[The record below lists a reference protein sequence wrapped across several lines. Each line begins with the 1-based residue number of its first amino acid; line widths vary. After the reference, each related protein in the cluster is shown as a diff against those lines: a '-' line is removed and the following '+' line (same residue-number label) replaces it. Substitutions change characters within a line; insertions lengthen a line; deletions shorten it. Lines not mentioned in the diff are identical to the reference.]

1 MAKNKQQIKFDA
13 DVSQFKTKIKES
25 EKSITSL
32 NNELKLNQAQ
42 LKGNSSDSNLLSQ
55 RIEILKQK
63 YEEQTK
69 VVENT
74 RKSYEKAVETFGENS
89 KQAENLKN
97 KLLQTETA
105 QQNIKNEINKTNQH
119 LTVQTDKL
127 LITGKAWQESGKT
140 LKDYGSKIE
149 SVGNKLSIVSG
160 IVGGIA
166 VASLKASIDF
176 ETAFAG
182 VIKTVNGT
190 EQQLAELRQGILDM
204 STELP
209 SSASQI
215 SAVAESAGQL
225 GIQTENIL
233 DFTRVMIDLG
243 NSTNVA
249 AEEGATALA
258 KFANITKMSADKYS
272 NLGSTIVA
280 LGNNYATTEAD
291 IISMGQNLASAGT
304 QVGMSQSDIM
314 ALATALSSVGLEAQA
329 GGTAFSKALVEM
341 QLAVETNSKDLK
353 DWADVAGISTKEFSR
368 LFKDDATSAL
378 QAFIK
383 GLSECGGETESA
395 IKILDDMGITETRMR
410 DALLRSA
417 NASDTFTSAIELG
430 SKAWNDNIALTEE
443 AEKRYETT
451 ESQIEMLKNEAIKTA
466 IEFGD
471 ELAPSLRQ
479 IVKDSKPMLN
489 SISSAVKA
497 FADLDD
503 KTKKN
508 IITIGAYVV
517 ALGPAIKISGNVIK
531 TIGSVRTGIGTLTEA
546 IGLAKNGIGDAT
558 GAAAT
563 LAKTLKTITSPTGLA
578 IAAIVGVTTA
588 VTTLAL
594 KENEAQKVSR
604 EFAEEIKSSKNALDE
619 YNSSIDE
626 TKNKELSYINAVE
639 RLKNEL
645 STLVDENGK
654 VKKGYESRVDFILN
668 EMNEALGTEYELNE
682 NLIDGYKELQQEIDK
697 LIEKK
702 RAEIILA
709 ADEEKWKNAIEN
721 EESAIDKLTSAYSN
735 LQDLQEK
742 EGMTLDE
749 LKAKAQEYYDKSES
763 LIHGKG
769 FAGKM
774 WKKNADEIQN
784 VIDAYEDAL
793 SEVQTY
799 TGDSENYEKNYGLF
813 VEGNYSEI
821 SNTVK
826 TSTKDWTS
834 SSLDTIKKSIDETA
848 ISLQSYKQLYE
859 VTGNE
864 VLLTRQQQAQ
874 QELTALAEGLIAQ
887 TSIVNLNSPNVVE
900 AWKQLAN
907 NSYSV
912 YYDSI
917 SKLDPTLREEI
928 EKATGVIA
936 EKTPELEEETGK
948 MATSVLNEFKNNSEY
963 RKSALDNLEGLLQGL
978 EDEELRQLLKDAG
991 IENADEVIKGIKE
1004 GNLAEDE
1011 GEKILSSLQAGL
1023 ENKTWRDSLWSTARG
1038 IASTLSGLLT
1048 VKANVNGNTSNLP
1061 GHKTGLDYVPY
1072 DNYVARLHK
1081 GERVLTA
1088 EENKEYMADNIENK
1102 VFSRNIVVQFFP
1114 QSMTEVELQRA
1125 ETYIAKKWG
1134 MAL

>member
-368 LFKDDATSAL
+368 
-378 QAFIK
+378 
-383 GLSECGGETESA
+383 
-395 IKILDDMGITETRMR
+395 
-410 DALLRSA
+410 
-417 NASDTFTSAIELG
+417 
-430 SKAWNDNIALTEE
+430 
-443 AEKRYETT
+443 
-451 ESQIEMLKNEAIKTA
+451 
-466 IEFGD
+466 
-471 ELAPSLRQ
+471 
-479 IVKDSKPMLN
+479 
-489 SISSAVKA
+489 
-497 FADLDD
+497 
-503 KTKKN
+503 
-508 IITIGAYVV
+508 
-517 ALGPAIKISGNVIK
+517 
-531 TIGSVRTGIGTLTEA
+531 
-546 IGLAKNGIGDAT
+546 
-558 GAAAT
+558 
-563 LAKTLKTITSPTGLA
+563 
-578 IAAIVGVTTA
+578 
-588 VTTLAL
+588 
-594 KENEAQKVSR
+594 
-604 EFAEEIKSSKNALDE
+604 
-619 YNSSIDE
+619 
-626 TKNKELSYINAVE
+626 
-639 RLKNEL
+639 
-645 STLVDENGK
+645 
-654 VKKGYESRVDFILN
+654 
-668 EMNEALGTEYELNE
+668 
-682 NLIDGYKELQQEIDK
+682 
-697 LIEKK
+697 
-702 RAEIILA
+702 
-709 ADEEKWKNAIEN
+709 
-721 EESAIDKLTSAYSN
+721 
-735 LQDLQEK
+735 
-742 EGMTLDE
+742 
-749 LKAKAQEYYDKSES
+749 
-763 LIHGKG
+763 
-769 FAGKM
+769 
-774 WKKNADEIQN
+774 
-784 VIDAYEDAL
+784 
-793 SEVQTY
+793 
-799 TGDSENYEKNYGLF
+799 
-813 VEGNYSEI
+813 
-821 SNTVK
+821 
-826 TSTKDWTS
+826 
-834 SSLDTIKKSIDETA
+834 
-848 ISLQSYKQLYE
+848 
-859 VTGNE
+859 
-864 VLLTRQQQAQ
+864 
-874 QELTALAEGLIAQ
+874 
-887 TSIVNLNSPNVVE
+887 
-900 AWKQLAN
+900 
-907 NSYSV
+907 
-912 YYDSI
+912 
-917 SKLDPTLREEI
+917 
-928 EKATGVIA
+928 
-936 EKTPELEEETGK
+936 
-948 MATSVLNEFKNNSEY
+948 
-963 RKSALDNLEGLLQGL
+963 
-978 EDEELRQLLKDAG
+978 
-991 IENADEVIKGIKE
+991 
-1004 GNLAEDE
+1004 
-1011 GEKILSSLQAGL
+1011 
-1023 ENKTWRDSLWSTARG
+1023 
-1038 IASTLSGLLT
+1038 
-1048 VKANVNGNTSNLP
+1048 
-1061 GHKTGLDYVPY
+1061 
-1072 DNYVARLHK
+1072 
-1081 GERVLTA
+1081 
-1088 EENKEYMADNIENK
+1088 
-1102 VFSRNIVVQFFP
+1102 
-1114 QSMTEVELQRA
+1114 
-1125 ETYIAKKWG
+1125 
-1134 MAL
+1134 